1 MESLT
6 RPARI
11 FRFGQFEA
19 DPARTTLTRNGV
31 RVKIQ
36 EQPFRVL
43 ILLAEGSGEI
53 VTRETLRQELWPA
66 GTHVDFDGS
75 LNVIM
80 KKLRAVLGDDPDNP
94 RFIETVPRHGY
105 RFIAP
110 VSSTEIPTPGGKT
123 AATSISG
130 AQFEST
136 ESSRPAEPPL
146 ESTPAPAAVKA
157 GGSAKVIYAS
167 AAVFLLVVAA
177 AWILRGRL
185 AALVGKPNLANT
197 AQAAPF
203 PIRKSV
209 AVLGFHNVSGKP
221 SDAWLSTG
229 LSEMLSTELAGGEK
243 LRLVSGEDVANLRI
257 TAPWSQTDTLNQETT
272 ARIGNALNSEYLI
285 LGAYT
290 TTGASGHEQIRLD
303 VRLQDAKQGEILAE
317 IAEVGNSQDLF
328 RLVSRIGARL
338 RERMGIPGLAETDQA
353 SVLASM
359 PADADA
365 ARLYALGIEKLRQF
379 DALAAKNLLEQATEA
394 DRKFPLAHAMLARA
408 WSQLGYEQKR
418 KEEAKKALDQSENLP
433 RAEQLLVEGD
443 YYESLA
449 NHEKAASVYYALFEL
464 YPDNV
469 DYGLQLAGAQSIGSH
484 ASQARETLAELRRL
498 PPPAGDD
505 PRIDLVE
512 ARTTLNLPA
521 KLALVRSATSKASLE
536 GKKLIVAQARKEE
549 CMIQA
554 YGEQPDQAIQACED
568 AYNTYIA
575 AGNNAAAADS
585 LRLMADSYGSHGRA
599 QQSLATY
606 ERALEMLKTLGEH
619 EKTGAVMNNMAIHFE
634 NEGKLDRAAEL
645 YREAMKNFVEAGD
658 KANQLIALSN
668 IADIHYARGDLSQ
681 AERLYGQ
688 GLELDSSLDLSDP
701 SYLLYRRADLY
712 LAQGKLQPA
721 REGAQRAID
730 LIRPRKADYRNLT
743 TAMMVLAEV
752 EEAGGDLTGARKQ
765 FEEALELRQKLNES
779 DLVHDTNAALAELA
793 VREGHPEKAEPLLLP
808 AIAEFEKEKSDP
820 SAASAC
826 VTLSSA
832 MLAQG
837 KAEEAEAAV
846 QRAAKFGTATPDPAV
861 RLPIAIQRARVAV
874 ARVAQKGSETVLA
887 GARQE
892 LRSTIATAKNLGYY
906 RIELDARVALA
917 ELEMKANP
925 QYGRAQL
932 EGLVALARGRG
943 LELIARQSEQLIASA
958 KAAVAAN
965 KSGN

>member
-19 DPARTTLTRNGV
+19 DPARNTLTRNGI

-36 EQPFRVL
+36 DQPLRVL
-43 ILLAEGSGEI
+43 ILLLEASGEI
-53 VTRETLRQELWPA
+53 VTRETLRQKLWPD
-66 GTHVDFDGS
+66 GTFVDFDGS

-80 KKLRAVLGDDPDNP
+80 KKLRSVIADDPDNP
-94 RFIETVPRHGY
+94 RFVETVPRHGY

-110 VSSTEIPTPGGKT
+110 VSSTETPAATAKT
-123 AATSISG
+123 AASSVSSTQVDGRESRLPAESP
-130 AQFEST
+130 FEST
-136 ESSRPAEPPL
+136 PVPS
-146 ESTPAPAAVKA
+146 VKA

-167 AAVFLLVVAA
+167 TAVFLLIVGA
-177 AWILRGRL
+177 AWTLRGRL

-197 AQAAPF
+197 IHAAAF

-221 SDAWLSTG
+221 SEAWLSTG

-243 LRLVSGEDVANLRI
+243 LRLVSGEDVANLRN

-272 ARIGNALNSEYLI
+272 ARIGSALNSEYLI

-290 TTGASGHEQIRLD
+290 TAGASGHEQIRLD
-303 VRLQDAKQGEILAE
+303 VRLQEAKGGEILAE
-317 IAEVGNSQDLF
+317 IAEVGSSQDLF
-328 RLVSRIGARL
+328 RLVSRVGARL
-338 RERMGIPGLAETDQA
+338 RERLGIPKLAETDQA
-353 SVLASM
+353 GVLASM
-359 PADADA
+359 PTDADA

-379 DALAAKNLLEQATEA
+379 DALAAKNLLEQATQA
-394 DRKFPLAHAMLARA
+394 APKFPLAHAMLARA
-408 WSQLGYEQKR
+408 WSQLGYEQKG

-433 RAEQLLVEGD
+433 RAEQILVEGD
-443 YYESLA
+443 YYESVA
-449 NHEKAASVYYALFEL
+449 NHEKAASVYYALFQL

-469 DYGLQLAGAQSIGSH
+469 DYGLQLAAAQSIGSH
-484 ASQARETLAELRRL
+484 ASQARETLAQLRLL

-512 ARTTLNLPA
+512 ARTTLDLPA
-521 KLALVRSATSKASLE
+521 KLALVRTAISKASLQ

-549 CMIQA
+549 CLIQT
-554 YGEQPDQAIQACED
+554 YGEQPDQAIQACEE

-619 EKTGAVMNNMAIHFE
+619 EKTGAVLNNMAIHFE
-634 NEGKLDRAAEL
+634 NEGKLDRAERL
-645 YREAMKNFVEAGD
+645 YREAMGNFVEAGD
-658 KANQLIALSN
+658 KANQLITLSN
-668 IADIHYARGDLSQ
+668 IADTRYLRGNLSE
-681 AERLYGQ
+681 AERLYEH

-712 LAQGKLQPA
+712 LAQGKLEQA
-721 REGAQRAID
+721 REGAQRAIA
-730 LIRPRKADYRNLT
+730 LIRPHKADYRNLT

-752 EEAGGDLTGARKQ
+752 KEANGDMTGARKQ
-765 FEEALELRQKLNES
+765 FDEALELRRKLNES
-779 DLVHDTNAALAELA
+779 DLVHDTNVALAELA
-793 VREGHPEKAEPLLLP
+793 VQEGHPEKAESLLLA
-808 AIAEFEKEKSDP
+808 AITDFEKEKSDP
-820 SAASAC
+820 SAATAC
-826 VTLSSA
+826 VTLSRA

-837 KAEEAEAAV
+837 KIEEAEAAV
-846 QRAAKFGTATPDPAV
+846 QRAAKFGRATPDPAV
-861 RLPIAIQRARVAV
+861 RLPIAIQHARVQL
-874 ARVAQKGSETVLA
+874 ARSTQKDSQPTGLN

-892 LRSTIATAKNLGYY
+892 LRSTISTANKLGYY
-906 RIELDARVALA
+906 RIELDAREALA

-925 QYGRAQL
+925 QLARTQM
-932 EGLVALARGRG
+932 ESLVAAARGRG
-943 LELIARQSEQLIASA
+943 FELIARHSEQLLAGL
-958 KAAVAAN
+958 KADVSTKN
-965 KSGN
+965 SGK